1 MSSKYAIFASTGA
14 VLCFLKYYPRAA
26 PWRGGYGTL
35 AQIVGPWYGCCLSIY
50 LMRHY
55 TNSVEKELL
64 SFNILTNKVIANPS
78 IMYISST
85 LPGILVALLAIFL
98 TKVGTKYVAN
108 KIFIYL
114 FNHTKLLPYNAKEHY
129 TPDGSI
135 VPVEKA
141 YFVEVPV
148 RLISYTL
155 LSMVAVYCVPAYSSW
170 LAERRSG

>member
-1 MSSKYAIFASTGA
+1 MSSKYAIFASTGT

-64 SFNILTNKVIANPS
+64 SFNILTNKIIANPS

-85 LPGILVALLAIFL
+85 LPGIFVALLAIFL

-114 FNHTKLLPYNAKEHY
+114 FNHTKLLPHNAKEHY